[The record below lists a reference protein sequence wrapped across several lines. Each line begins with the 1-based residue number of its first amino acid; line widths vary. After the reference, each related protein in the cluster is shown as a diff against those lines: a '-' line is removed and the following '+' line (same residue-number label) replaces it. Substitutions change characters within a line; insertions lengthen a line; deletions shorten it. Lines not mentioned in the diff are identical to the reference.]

1 MQSLIGPIRDDENN
15 IIVDDVVKAEAR
27 NDYFTAI
34 GLTLA
39 SKINSAEG
47 FIIMTHLYKVSS
59 LISEVPFYEDKLFKR
74 LSTINPSK
82 TSGPDSISPRDFHL
96 LGQPMMNGLYIVFKR
111 SLKESTVPTQWKI
124 SRMHTIYKKGNASDR
139 GNYRPLQM
147 LSVPSKLLESIVC
160 KGLDEF
166 IADTGL

>member
-15 IIVDDVVKAEAR
+15 IIVDDVVKAEAM

-47 FIIMTHLYKVSS
+47 FINMTHLYKVSP
-59 LISEVPFYEDKLFKR
+59 LISQVPFDADKLLKR

-96 LGQPMMNGLYIVFKR
+96 LGEPMMNGLYIVFKR
-111 SLKESTVPTQWKI
+111 SLKESTVPTQRKI
-124 SRMHTIYKKGNASDR
+124 SRMHTIYKKDNASDR

-160 KGLDEF
+160 EGLDEF